1 MFLMSYFTADDE
13 SVHLAV
19 SEDGRRF
26 VPLNAGRPLLS
37 STVGTGRIRD
47 PFIGFG
53 PDGRFHLLGTDG
65 WSSTAIVHATSSDL
79 QRWDEAELLPVMTD
93 VPGAQNAWAPE
104 FFTDGAGL
112 VHIIWSSCV
121 NTELD
126 GAGHDWEHK
135 PQDHRIWRCQTRD
148 FTNFSASTIFFD
160 PGYSVIDAAVVR
172 TDGLLRMAFK
182 DERGENVAH
191 NPFKRIM
198 LTSALD
204 PRGPFDDLVGPIG
217 DAAAEGPTLYQ
228 VDDRW
233 VLLYDHFLQGTY
245 GGSVSG
251 DWHTWHPLEVSVPP
265 GARHASVIRLDTVP
279 SWILD
284 DPALADIRS
293 P

>member
-13 SVHLAV
+13 SVRLAV

-26 VPLNAGRPLLS
+26 VPLNGGRPLLS

-47 PFIGFG
+47 PFIGLG
-53 PDGRFHLLGTDG
+53 PDGKFHLLGTDG
-65 WSSTAIVHATSSDL
+65 WSSTSIVHASSSDL
-79 QRWDEAELLPVMTD
+79 RHWEEHELLPVMTD

-104 FFTDGAGL
+104 FFVDDEDL

-121 NTELD
+121 NGQLD
-126 GAGHDWEHK
+126 GVGHDWEHN

-148 FTNFSASTIFFD
+148 FSSLSPSAIFFD

-198 LTSALD
+198 LTSAAD
-204 PRGPFDDLVGPIG
+204 PGGPFDGLVGPIG
-217 DAAAEGPTLYQ
+217 DAAAEGPTLYR
-228 VDDRW
+228 VDNQW
-233 VLLYDHFLQGTY
+233 VLLYDHYLAGTY
-245 GGSVSG
+245 GGSVST
-251 DWHTWHPLEVSVPP
+251 DWQTWHPLEVSVPP
-265 GARHASVIRLDTVP
+265 GTRHASVFQLDTVP
-279 SWILD
+279 SWIVE
-284 DPALADIRS
+284 DPALADVPS